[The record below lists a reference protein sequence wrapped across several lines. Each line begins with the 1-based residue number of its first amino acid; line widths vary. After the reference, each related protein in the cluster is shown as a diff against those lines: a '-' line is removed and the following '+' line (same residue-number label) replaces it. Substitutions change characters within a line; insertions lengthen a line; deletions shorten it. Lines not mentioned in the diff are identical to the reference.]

1 MMRQMLNTLYV
12 TTGDAYLSLDGE
24 TIVLTLDGEVLKRY
38 PLLNFESIIKF
49 GHMGVSPALLGHCAR
64 HNIPVCFLSRTGR
77 FLARIVGEY
86 RGNVVLRKQ
95 QYRVS
100 DDENQSLKIA
110 RNFVAGKIYNA
121 RRVLDRALRDHALR
135 INTDLFKQKM
145 EYLKDA
151 LNGASDAPSL
161 EVLRGIE
168 GRASTDYFGVFDE
181 MILQQKENFIFSVRS
196 RRPPLDK
203 VNALLS
209 FLYTL
214 LTHDCASAL
223 ETVGLDPYVGFLH
236 RDRPGRMSL
245 ALDLMEEMRP
255 FIVDRLVLSMINR
268 KQITVSDFD
277 TEFVGSVLLN
287 DEGRKK
293 VLVAWQEAKQDR
305 IKHPFLGES
314 ISRGLIPHVQ
324 AQLLTR
330 YIRGDLDEYPPFF
343 WK

>member
-1 MMRQMLNTLYV
+1 
-12 TTGDAYLSLDGE
+12 
-24 TIVLTLDGEVLKRY
+24 
-38 PLLNFESIIKF
+38 
-49 GHMGVSPALLGHCAR
+49 
-64 HNIPVCFLSRTGR
+64 
-77 FLARIVGEY
+77 
-86 RGNVVLRKQ
+86 
-95 QYRVS
+95 
-100 DDENQSLKIA
+100 
-110 RNFVAGKIYNA
+110 
-121 RRVLDRALRDHALR
+121 
-135 INTDLFKQKM
+135 M

-151 LNGASDAPSL
+151 LNGASEAPSL